1 MTRSMFSVGILT
13 ISDKG
18 SRGEREDLSGP
29 EIAEII
35 SESELPAKV
44 EAYEV
49 IPDEEERITQKLID
63 YVDQKNLD
71 LILTTG
77 GTGLSPRDV
86 TPEATRKVLDKE
98 IPGIAEAMRAEGMK
112 LTPMAMLS
120 RAASGIRCRSLIVN
134 LPGSP
139 RAVRE
144 NLTVILPVLKH
155 ALEKIQGDP
164 ADCANLRVAPT
175 PAK

>member
-1 MTRSMFSVGILT
+1 MFSVGILT
-13 ISDKG
+13 LSDKG

-29 EIAEII
+29 EIRRII
-35 SESELPAKV
+35 SQLPARV

-49 IPDEEERITQKLID
+49 IPDEEELIVKKLLEF
-63 YVDQKNLD
+63 VDQKKLD

-86 TPEATRKVLDKE
+86 APEATRKILDKE
-98 IPGIAEAMRAEGMK
+98 IPGMAEAIRAYGLK
-112 LTPMAMLS
+112 ITPMAMLS
-120 RAASGIRCRSLIVN
+120 RAVAGIRCRSLIIN

-139 RAVRE
+139 KAVEE

-155 ALEKIQGDP
+155 ALGKIQGDP
-164 ADCANLRVAPT
+164 ADCAGLRLSG
-175 PAK
+175 

>member
-1 MTRSMFSVGILT
+1 MFSVGILT
-13 ISDKG
+13 LSDKG

-29 EIAEII
+29 EIRRII
-35 SESELPAKV
+35 SQLRARV

-49 IPDEEERITQKLID
+49 IPDEEELIVKKLLEF
-63 YVDQKNLD
+63 VDQKKLD

-86 TPEATRKVLDKE
+86 APEATRKILDKE
-98 IPGIAEAMRAEGMK
+98 IPGMAEAIRAYGLK
-112 LTPMAMLS
+112 ITPMAMLS
-120 RAASGIRCRSLIVN
+120 RAVAGIRCRSLIIN

-139 RAVRE
+139 KAVEE

-164 ADCANLRVAPT
+164 ADCAGLRLSG
-175 PAK
+175 

>member
-1 MTRSMFSVGILT
+1 MFSVGILT

-18 SRGEREDLSGP
+18 SRGEREDRSGL
-29 EIAEII
+29 EIHQII
-35 SESELPAKV
+35 TSLPAKV

-49 IPDEEERITQKLID
+49 IPDEVEMIVQKLLD
-63 YVDQKNLD
+63 FVDGKKLD

-86 TPEATRKVLDKE
+86 TPEATRRVLDKE

-112 LTPMAMLS
+112 ITPFAMLS
-120 RAASGIRCRSLIVN
+120 RAAAGIRCRSLIVN

-139 RAVRE
+139 QAVRE

-164 ADCANLRVAPT
+164 ADCANLRVPT
-175 PAK
+175 TSPEIR